1 MDQADLV
8 ELCGLFHTC
17 EREKEAM
24 EALRELVEYDPVFDV
39 AKRRLFHTIYKS
51 HMDSLRSVL
60 ELCQIYRDNE
70 VGQGKDRHVAMLEEK
85 REKNFERLLNC
96 VKEGVE
102 LIDNSLLPNAADTEA
117 TVAFQRMKGDF
128 YRYVAEHSDESE
140 SITAAANAEEAY
152 REAVSLADQFL
163 PKFSQLRMELMLSV
177 AVFKHEIKKEA
188 SAASDM
194 LKSII
199 EEFDVEKEK
208 LSDPEIFAVRE
219 IIDIMKHNLEVW
231 MCA

>member
-1 MDQADLV
+1 MV
-8 ELCGLFHTC
+8 ELCSLFHTC

-24 EALRELVEYDPVFDV
+24 ETLRELVEYDPVFDV

-60 ELCQIYRDNE
+60 ELCRSYHDFE
-70 VGQGKDRHVAMLEEK
+70 VGQGKERHAAMLEEK

-96 VKEGVE
+96 VKECVE

-140 SITAAANAEEAY
+140 SITAATNAEEAY
-152 REAVSLADQFL
+152 REAVALADQFL
-163 PKFSQLRMELMLSV
+163 PKFSQLRMELLLSV

-194 LKSII
+194 LKNIV
-199 EEFDVEKEK
+199 EEFDVEKAK
-208 LSDPEIFAVRE
+208 LSDQEIFAVRE
-219 IIDIMKHNLEVW
+219 IIDIMRHNLEVW
-231 MCA
+231 